1 MNRLFSHFL
10 SGALL
15 LALSCT
21 PSLAADQKP
30 DIALKAKYTEVTI
43 SFDDAIKADA
53 QLLKYLT
60 AAGKAWAAKT
70 LKELVAQRKEMSDL
84 PADIR
89 NRPWSAERGYTQEAL
104 IANRYASVIRS
115 EFSYTGGAH
124 PNHGSDTLLW
134 DRQAGKMISIRP
146 FFTELADG
154 GPAMTTIRNAVVADL
169 KIEKKK
175 RDNDNPDMS
184 LVDALE
190 PKLLKIGAIALTP
203 STTAGKSSGLTFLYP
218 PYAVGSYAEGDYTA
232 FVPWETLKPYLSAE
246 GTAIFGGTRS
256 PESGEKPK

>member
-1 MNRLFSHFL
+1 LRKFALVTL
-10 SGALL
+10 TCLLIGGA
-15 LALSCT
+15 AS
-21 PSLAADQKP
+21 AADQKP
-30 DIALKAKYTEVTI
+30 DIALKAKYTDVTV

-53 QLLKYLT
+53 PLLKYLT
-60 AAGKAWAAKT
+60 AAGKSWASKT
-70 LKELVAQRKEMSDL
+70 LKELVEQRKDMTDV

-89 NRPWSAERGYTQEAL
+89 NRPWSSERGYTQEAL
-104 IANRYASVIRS
+104 VAGRYASIIRS

-154 GPAMTTIRNAVVADL
+154 GPAMTAIRNAVVADL

-184 LVDALE
+184 QVDALE
-190 PKLLKIGAIALTP
+190 PTLLKIGAIALTP
-203 STTAGKSSGLTFLYP
+203 STTAGKSSGLTFLYA

-232 FVPWETLKPYLSAE
+232 FVPWETLKPFLSAE
-246 GTAIFGGTRS
+246 GTAIFGGAK
-256 PESGEKPK
+256 PAESGDKPK